1 MSMKKS
7 EALARRGG
15 WPSRTQTPW
24 PGLGFGCFGFV
35 KVLGWWM
42 FIQSLPSEAIACCL
56 GVKEEDPLRFDLVQ
70 HPGAACSNAS

>member
-42 FIQSLPSEAIACCL
+42 FSCL

>member
-24 PGLGFGCFGFV
+24 PGLGFGCSTQVPPAAMPV
-35 KVLGWWM
+35 KLR
-42 FIQSLPSEAIACCL
+42 IQTRETRDTLPRQA
-56 GVKEEDPLRFDLVQ
+56 
-70 HPGAACSNAS
+70 